1 MEDRWQWRGRGGAR
15 RGLLEDALRRR
26 RLDAVGYHTTW
37 ILDRRSA
44 DRGRRGFAFRPRRV
58 SNERRALTLRNEPVR
73 LDSQAKHALL
83 AGGRGDLFTRLP
95 RPGYVER
102 VWDFAAAKCVVE
114 EAGGAI
120 TDLKAA
126 IDVGL
131 GTCLDASV
139 EGIVASGAPALHREA
154 LDAVNAGLAA
164 AKDRATVRR
173 SMAWRGVVS
182 RYGAR
187 AGGRSRDAA
196 ARARHPRRRA
206 AASPTSTL

>member
-1 MEDRWQWRGRGGAR
+1 VVAAARGAGCFLTPYAEDDWTPLATTKRASWTD
-15 RGLLEDALRRR
+15 GLLIEGVAASHSDHGASERAARTLNLRS
-26 RLDAVGYHTTW
+26 D
-37 ILDRRSA
+37 
-44 DRGRRGFAFRPRRV
+44 
-58 SNERRALTLRNEPVR
+58 PVR

-120 TDLKAA
+120 TDLRGRP

-131 GTCLDASV
+131 GTYLDAGV

-164 AKDRATVRR
+164 KD
-173 SMAWRGVVS
+173 
-182 RYGAR
+182 
-187 AGGRSRDAA
+187 
-196 ARARHPRRRA
+196 
-206 AASPTSTL
+206 

>member
-1 MEDRWQWRGRGGAR
+1 MVVGVAARGAGCWKTPYAEDDWTPLTTTQRASWTD
-15 RGLLEDALRRR
+15 GLLIEGVAASHSDHGA
-26 RLDAVGYHTTW
+26 
-37 ILDRRSA
+37 S
-44 DRGRRGFAFRPRRV
+44 
-58 SNERRALTLRNEPVR
+58 ERAARTLNLRNEPVR

-120 TDLKAA
+120 TDLRGRP

-131 GTCLDASV
+131 GTYLDASV

-164 AKDRATVRR
+164 KD
-173 SMAWRGVVS
+173 
-182 RYGAR
+182 
-187 AGGRSRDAA
+187 
-196 ARARHPRRRA
+196 
-206 AASPTSTL
+206 

>member
-1 MEDRWQWRGRGGAR
+1 M
-15 RGLLEDALRRR
+15 
-26 RLDAVGYHTTW
+26 
-37 ILDRRSA
+37 
-44 DRGRRGFAFRPRRV
+44 
-58 SNERRALTLRNEPVR
+58 R

-120 TDLKAA
+120 TDLKGRP

-131 GTCLDASV
+131 GTYLDASV
-139 EGIVASGAPALHREA
+139 EGIVASGAPALHAEA

-164 AKDRATVRR
+164 KLQDYVTVRR
-173 SMAWRGVVS
+173 WRGGG
-182 RYGAR
+182 RCICCGAR
-187 AGGRSRDAA
+187 ASGRSRDAA
-196 ARARHPRRRA
+196 ARAEKRHPRRRSRTSASDEHLVEVA
-206 AASPTSTL
+206 AGATPEPRRGAGEPQLQGS